1 MHKCKRAIANMWFVF
16 SKHVEKLTFHG
27 FLSNQL
33 LPKRSYSHPGERN
46 HACVLS
52 GRGLAEVNI
61 EKSDILQQLFHQMVS
76 QYQTCVMPLVLGWS
90 STNKLP
96 FLQVGNDFIL
106 SKNVEVLMRYYD
118 MNHCIVGSNLRPR
131 PMHQIRLR

>member
-1 MHKCKRAIANMWFVF
+1 MSQKVLGNLSDIIVFSPSPNIYAYMHKCKRAIANVWFVF

-61 EKSDILQQLFHQMVS
+61 EKSDIL
-76 QYQTCVMPLVLGWS
+76 
-90 STNKLP
+90 
-96 FLQVGNDFIL
+96 
-106 SKNVEVLMRYYD
+106 
-118 MNHCIVGSNLRPR
+118 
-131 PMHQIRLR
+131 